1 METKECSR
9 CGRSMPLDNR
19 YCAYCGNP
27 LPYYRQPIPIPEGVV
42 RPIPKAPSAGM
53 QMPPERPNIPPR
65 SMTGPL
71 VGFALSLCAVVA
83 GILIVIF
90 PFLADALPAQGAVD
104 ADLYA
109 CLLALQ
115 VEIRHLIRFCGLVL
129 ALGGGIAASRFAV
142 TLDEIK
148 SEALFR

>member
-1 METKECSR
+1 MDTKECSR
-9 CGRSMPLDNR
+9 CGRSMPPDNR

-53 QMPPERPNIPPR
+53 QMPPERPSIPPR
-65 SMTGPL
+65 STTGPL
-71 VGFALSLCAVVA
+71 IGFALSLCAVVA

-90 PFLADALPAQGAVD
+90 SFLTGALPAQRAVD

-115 VEIRHLIRFCGLVL
+115 GALRHLIRFCGLFL
-129 ALGGGIAASRFAV
+129 ALGGGIAASRFAAI
-142 TLDEIK
+142 LDEIK